1 MEHFALAKEFPP
13 ASEADWHA
21 IVEKALKG
29 APFRVLENQLYEGFA
44 TSPLYTG
51 AATSPA
57 RHGQRGWLIVQP
69 LAGASL
75 ADAER
80 QLADDLAN
88 GATALSLDLANGPAI
103 RKAAELGA
111 VLDAG
116 VPIFLAGGS
125 TPADA
130 AFLLAKADKTI
141 VGTTGFDPITA
152 FAVAGEVPA
161 DRKAALADTVDA
173 ALAIRERF
181 PNVTPFLASSRA
193 WNGAG
198 GSVVDELGF
207 TLAAAVAYWR
217 ALEAAGLSREDA
229 SRAIGFKLSASAD
242 LFLTIAAFRAIRLLW
257 ARAHEAAGVAPNEHI
272 LLYAKTPPRILS
284 VYDPHVNMLRSTA
297 SVFGAAIGGASAIEV
312 HPFDEAATEPTPL
325 SRRIAR
331 NTGLVL
337 QSEAWLSA
345 VADPAAGSSYVETL
359 TENLAA
365 SAWALFREVEAR
377 GGLLKALENGFVSA
391 RLQETADKRDRA
403 IAHRKEKITGVSVF
417 PNLNE
422 KIAFEEPASIIAEEA
437 HPTVDFALPAPGAG
451 ERFAALVA
459 AAARGVPLPELRSA
473 SRVVCDLIATGPLDV
488 ARRDAEPF
496 EVLRQRADF
505 ALASI
510 GSRPPLF
517 LALLG
522 SPSDYRARSLWV
534 QSFFAAGGI
543 ETIVPEEGFT
553 DVEKLAAAFKQS
565 PAPIAC
571 LCSSNATYAELKG
584 AAAALKRAGASHVS
598 LAGPAALLSTLD
610 PHDRTAVDR
619 LVYEGCNALAILE
632 EAQRILRVEELAE
645 AAGLEAE
652 DENFGAF
659 DEA

>member
-13 ASEADWHA
+13 ASEADWRA
-21 IVEKALKG
+21 IVDKALKG

-51 AATSPA
+51 AATSAA
-57 RHGQRGWLIVQP
+57 RHGQRGWLVVQP
-69 LAGASL
+69 VAGASL

-88 GATALSLDLANGPAI
+88 GATALSLDLDTGPVI
-103 RKAAELGA
+103 RKAAELKA
-111 VLDAG
+111 VAGAG
-116 VPIFLAGGS
+116 VPVFLAPGS
-125 TPADA
+125 SPADA
-130 AFLLAKADKTI
+130 ALLLAKADETI
-141 VGTTGFDPITA
+141 VGTAGFDPITA
-152 FAVAGEVPA
+152 FAISGDVPA

-173 ALAIRERF
+173 ALAIRDRF
-181 PNVTPFLASSRA
+181 PHVTPFLASSRA

-198 GSVVDELGF
+198 GSAVEELGF

-217 ALEAAGLSREDA
+217 ALETAGLSPEQA
-229 SRAIGFKLSASAD
+229 SRAIGFKLCASAD
-242 LFLTIAAFRAIRLLW
+242 LFLTIASFRAIRLLW
-257 ARAHEAAGVAPNEHI
+257 ARAHEAAGLAPNEHI
-272 LLYAKTPPRILS
+272 LLYAKMPPRILS
-284 VYDPHVNMLRSTA
+284 AYDPQVNMLRATA
-297 SVFGAAIGGASAIEV
+297 CVFGAAIGGASAIEV
-312 HPFDEAATEPTPL
+312 YPFDEAATEATPL

-345 VADPAAGSSYVETL
+345 VADPAAGSAYVEAL
-359 TENLAA
+359 TEKLAA
-365 SAWALFREVEAR
+365 SAWALFREVEAK
-377 GGLLKALENGFVSA
+377 GGLLKALESGFVAA
-391 RLQETADKRDRA
+391 RLRQTAEKRDRA
-403 IAHRKEKITGVSVF
+403 IAHRKERITGVSVF

-422 KIAFEEPASIIAEEA
+422 RIGVEEPTAVILEEV
-437 HPTVDFALPAPGAG
+437 HPTVDSALPAAGAG
-451 ERFAALVA
+451 ERFAALVS
-459 AAARGVPLPELRSA
+459 AAARGVPLAELRSV
-473 SRVVCDLIATGPLDV
+473 SRVVSDLMAGGPLHV

-510 GSRPPLF
+510 GSRPPVF

-543 ETIVPEEGFT
+543 EAVLPEKGFT
-553 DVEKLAAAFKQS
+553 DIEKLATAFKQS

-571 LCSSNATYAELKG
+571 LCSSNAAYAEVTG
-584 AAAALKRAGASHVS
+584 AAAALKRAGASLVY
-598 LAGPAALLSTLD
+598 LAGPASLLSSLD

-632 EAQRILRVEELAE
+632 EAQHILRVEELAE